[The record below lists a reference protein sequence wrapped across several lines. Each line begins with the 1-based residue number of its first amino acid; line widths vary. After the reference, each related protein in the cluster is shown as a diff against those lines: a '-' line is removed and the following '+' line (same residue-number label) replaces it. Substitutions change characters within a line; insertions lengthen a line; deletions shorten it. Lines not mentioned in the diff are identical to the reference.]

1 MLDTKQQIWKVQRT
15 LCNMSRM
22 KKSRETFKVL
32 RKSEIEQDPGGG
44 PGHKSLSV
52 PPFLVIKK
60 QDSFRLHDL
69 P

>member
-1 MLDTKQQIWKVQRT
+1 MLDIKQQIWKVQRI

-22 KKSRETFKVL
+22 KKNRETFKVL
-32 RKSEIEQDPGGG
+32 RKCEIEQDPGGVLG
-44 PGHKSLSV
+44 TKAFLC